1 MFIDSPKSIEC
12 QFFTLNYNIH
22 TKTEIMSIVNVRVSN
37 IRPKY
42 QNLREWC
49 QDPNNVYVGRAGVV
63 FVPTEDGSKERYP
76 PVSSPFC
83 NPFKMDNEKS
93 REEVIEKFRNHL
105 EKQLLKNP
113 ELIRELVKL
122 KGKNLGCWCHPERYH
137 AEVVLELIEKYS

>member
-1 MFIDSPKSIEC
+1 M
-12 QFFTLNYNIH
+12 
-22 TKTEIMSIVNVRVSN
+22 EILKNMSVVNVRVSN

-83 NPFKMDNEKS
+83 NPFKMDNENS

-105 EKQLLKNP
+105 EKQLLKKP

-122 KGKNLGCWCHPERYH
+122 KGKNLGCWCQPERCH
-137 AEVVLELIEKYS
+137 AEVLLEMIEIYS